1 MCSHYVGTPRYACS
15 DLFGVNVREWIEIH
29 GEQSIE
35 AKALSDK
42 NLTKC
47 TAVVRGDETYL

>member
-1 MCSHYVGTPRYACS
+1 MPVPNC
-15 DLFGVNVREWIEIH
+15 FGMNVREWIKIH
-29 GEQSIE
+29 GKQSIE

-42 NLTKC
+42 DLTKC

>member
-1 MCSHYVGTPRYACS
+1 MCSHYVGAPRYACS
-15 DLFGVNVREWIEIH
+15 GLNGVNVREWIEIH
-29 GEQSIE
+29 GEQSIK